1 MKLSLEQ
8 KKHNRSAH
16 VKCQAGLSRSE
27 MQKRLRKRKDEQKL
41 STGEV
46 QLVASGVGEN
56 IPLENLSGEQC
67 SFSRSSEG
75 VGLLKLDTS
84 TFWIPKRQ
92 HINDGIKHI

>member
-56 IPLENLSGEQC
+56 IPLENLSGEQTM
-67 SFSRSSEG
+67 FF
-75 VGLLKLDTS
+75 LKEQRGCWS
-84 TFWIPKRQ
+84 A
-92 HINDGIKHI
+92 